1 MILCFALY
9 SGLIELIQ
17 PQADRHGESMDFLAN
32 GCGLLIGVALAYATN
47 QLEKH
52 KTNNH

>member
-17 PQADRHGESMDFLAN
+17 PQANRHGEWIDFIAN

-47 QLEKH
+47 QLEKY
-52 KTNNH
+52 KTGKY